1 MSTEY
6 SKKDVSKRKLCENC
20 GEEFFK
26 PVKISTAQWVNR
38 SYCSNKCKAM
48 KRKCLTDGEIS
59 NLYIDGRSANEI
71 GYLIGETPRSI
82 LLAIKRKNICIRRDS
97 EGKKIAGSRVGFKI
111 KISKASSGRKCPEH
125 VKETLRNNIGPL
137 NANWGGGKTIG
148 GGGYIQYTA
157 SPYNGLKSKQPEH
170 RVLVAR
176 KYGWGAIKGM
186 HIHHIDGN
194 KQNNSLC
201 NLRIMTPS
209 DHMKLHAEE
218 RKWQ

>member
-1 MSTEY
+1 MSTK
-6 SKKDVSKRKLCENC
+6 SLKKDVSKRKICENC

-26 PVKISTAQWVNR
+26 PVKISTIQWENR
-38 SYCSNKCKAM
+38 SYCSNKCKAI
-48 KRKCLTDGEIS
+48 KRKRLTDEEIS
-59 NLYIDGRSANEI
+59 NLYIDGWSSNEI
-71 GYLIGETPRSI
+71 GCLIGETPRSI
-82 LLAIKRKNICIRRDS
+82 LLALKRQNICIRRDS
-97 EGKKIAGSRVGFKI
+97 ENKKISGSRVSFKM
-111 KISKASSGRKCPEH
+111 KISQAASGRKCPEH
-125 VKETLRNNIGPL
+125 VKEILRNNIGPL

-148 GGGYIQYTA
+148 GGYIQYTA
-157 SPYNGLKSKQPEH
+157 SYYNGLKSKQPEH
-170 RVLVAR
+170 RVIAAE
-176 KYGWGAIKGM
+176 KYGWDAIKGM